1 MKETKEGSDGMK
13 QILVILLALC
23 LLLCGCHAQDQSQ
36 TQDTQPFPAGIHNA
50 DPKED
55 TALNVLFVSNST
67 CYYFTDELMGIL
79 NAAGYE
85 DVTLALTYYSGCPIQ
100 KHHQWLLEGASNYQF
115 RVLDRDGL
123 HVYEGYSLEGA
134 LQFRNWDIIS
144 FDNNARSFS
153 SGDVQTSLAQAEPYF
168 GDLYARIREKL
179 PQSRYFWHE
188 VWANEI
194 GYKLA
199 FEMKTV
205 EQRTAVYNAKK
216 GVMHIMAETYGLEMV
231 PTGDAWEKVR
241 DRELFTTPLPG
252 FPGVERFSLCS
263 RIANSQFKD
272 DYTHDGDIGG
282 GQYLNGCVWFE
293 IITGQSCLGNTYRP
307 RYLLGDVDCSLTE
320 EKIQVLQNAAH
331 EAVAEMKAGS

>member
-1 MKETKEGSDGMK
+1 MRRIMA
-13 QILVILLALC
+13 ILLAFG
-23 LLLCGCHAQDQSQ
+23 LLLCGCSTLNQPQM
-36 TQDTQPFPAGIHNA
+36 QDTQPIPVGIHNA

-55 TALNVLFVSNST
+55 NALNVLFVSNST
-67 CYYFTDELMGIL
+67 CYYFTDELMGLL

-115 RVLDRDGL
+115 RVLDKDGL

-134 LQFRNWDIIS
+134 LQFCNWDVIS

-168 GDLYARIREKL
+168 GDLYARIKEKL

-205 EQRTAVYNAKK
+205 EQRTQVYNAKK
-216 GVMHIMAETYGLEMV
+216 GVMDIMAEKYGLEKV

-241 DRELFTTPLPG
+241 DLPLFRTPHEA
-252 FPGVERFSLCS
+252 FPEAEQFTLCS
-263 RIANSQFKD
+263 RLAKGAFKD
-272 DYTHDGDIGG
+272 DFTHDGDIGG
-282 GQYLNGCVWFE
+282 GQYLNACVWFE
-293 IITGQSCLGNTYRP
+293 VLTGSSCLGNAFRP
-307 RYLLGDVDCSLTE
+307 AYDRNGVDCSLTE
-320 EKIQVLQNAAH
+320 EKIGILQKAAH
-331 EAVAEMKAGS
+331 EAVSATR